1 MPERDVLV
9 VDDEADVRDLFA
21 DVLKESG
28 YSVDVAGTI
37 AEAKR
42 LLNQHRYGVVVAD
55 WRLPDGDGGVIANIA
70 AQVGSCAFVMSGYLT
85 HMLSGNIDPRQTLM
99 KPVRPPELLALVRA
113 AIGGAPLADD
123 GRDSA

>member
-1 MPERDVLV
+1 MPEKDVLV

-21 DVLKESG
+21 HVLEDSG
-28 YSVDVAGTI
+28 YSVDVAGTV

-42 LLNQHRYGVVVAD
+42 LLDQYRYGVVVAD

-70 AQVGSCAFVMSGYLT
+70 AQVGSCAFVMSGHLT
-85 HMLSGNIDPRQTLM
+85 HMLSGNVDARQTIM

-113 AIGGAPLADD
+113 AIGGASLA
-123 GRDSA
+123 GDSKKSA